1 MEISM
6 DMVKALRD
14 ETGVSI
20 MQCKKALEDAGG
32 DRDKALMAL
41 RKKSGDIAAKKS
53 DRALGSGVIAAY
65 IHANGSVGAMIEL
78 SCETDFVAKNPEF
91 KQLAYDIAMHVAAL
105 NPEYLRTEDIDETAK
120 EKARA
125 YFREEVD
132 AMKGK
137 PDEIKQKALQG
148 KLDAYFAEKVLLTQP
163 FVKDPN
169 ITIGDLVK
177 SAIQKFGE
185 NTVIARFERYAVGK

>member
-91 KQLAYDIAMHVAAL
+91 RQLAYDIAMHVAAL

-125 YFREEVD
+125 YFQEEVD

>member
-1 MEISM
+1 M

-32 DRDKALMAL
+32 DREKALMAL

-53 DRALGSGVIAAY
+53 DRALGSGVIASY
-65 IHANGSVGAMIEL
+65 IHANGSVGAILEL

-91 KQLAYDIAMHVAAL
+91 QQLAYDIAMHIAAM
-105 NPEYLRTEDIDETAK
+105 NPEYVRAEDIDDAAK
-120 EKARA
+120 EKAKA
-125 YFREEVD
+125 FFQEEVN

-137 PDEIKQKALQG
+137 SEEIKQKVLQG

-163 FVKDPN
+163 YVKDPN
-169 ITIGDLVK
+169 VTVGDLIK
-177 SAIQKFGE
+177 GAIQKFGE
-185 NTVIARFERYAVGK
+185 NTVVSRFARYAVGK

>member
-1 MEISM
+1 M

-32 DRDKALMAL
+32 DRDKALMML
-41 RKKSGDIAAKKS
+41 RKKSGDIAAKKG
-53 DRALGSGVIAAY
+53 DRTLGAGVIAAY
-65 IHANGSVGAMIEL
+65 IHSNGSVGAMLEL

-105 NPEYLRTEDIDETAK
+105 NPEYLRVEDIDEVAK
-120 EKARA
+120 EKAKG
-125 YFREEVD
+125 FFKEEVE

-137 PDEIKQKALQG
+137 PEEIKEKVLQG
-148 KLDAYFAEKVLLTQP
+148 KLDAYFQEKVLLTQP
-163 FVKDPN
+163 YVKDPN
-169 ITIGDLVK
+169 VTIGDLVK
-177 SAIQKFGE
+177 GAIQKFGE
-185 NTVIARFERYAVGK
+185 NTVVTRFARYAVGK

>member
-32 DRDKALMAL
+32 DREKALMLL

-53 DRALGSGVIAAY
+53 DRTLGAGVIAAY
-65 IHANGSVGAMIEL
+65 IHSNGSVGAMLEL

-105 NPEYLRTEDIDETAK
+105 NPEYLRVEDIDEAAK
-120 EKARA
+120 EKARG
-125 YFREEVD
+125 FFKEEVD

-137 PDEIKQKALQG
+137 SEEIKEKALQG
-148 KLDAYFAEKVLLTQP
+148 KLDAYFRERVLLTQP
-163 FVKDPN
+163 YVKDPN
-169 ITIGDLVK
+169 MTVGDLVK

-185 NTVIARFERYAVGK
+185 NTVITRFARYAVGK